1 MKIRF
6 WGTRGSIPTPGQRTV
21 RYGGNT
27 ACVEV
32 RDSSGHLLVLD
43 AGTGLRELGIK
54 LNGTSPL
61 VVDLLLSHL
70 HWDHIQGIPFFRPA
84 YDPRSTLR
92 LYGPTQHRPLKELL
106 GLGMDDPF
114 FPVDLDGLPVKLEVL
129 EFASGATRAVGPYQV
144 SATTIF
150 HPAPALAYRI
160 EADGQAIVYATDTE
174 DPFSGQPN
182 PVTDLASGA
191 DALIHDG
198 QFLDSD
204 FKAGWGHSTVSSALD
219 VATRAK
225 AKRLILYHHDPDR
238 TDDALDRIGVE
249 AQHAADAA
257 GRGLEVIVA
266 REGTELE
273 L

>member
-6 WGTRGSIPTPGQRTV
+6 WGTRGSIPTPGHRTV

-32 RDSSGHLLVLD
+32 RDASDRLLVLD

-54 LNGTSPL
+54 LNGASPL
-61 VVDLLLSHL
+61 TVDLFLSHL

-84 YDPRSTLR
+84 FDPKSTLR
-92 LYGPTQHRPLKELL
+92 LYGPVQHRPLRELL

-114 FPVDLDGLPVKLEVL
+114 FPVDLDGLPVQLEVH
-129 EFASGATRAVGPYQV
+129 EVESGSRRTVGPFEVQ
-144 SATTIF
+144 ATTIF
-150 HPAPALAYRI
+150 HSAPALAYRI
-160 EADGQAIVYATDTE
+160 EADGKSIVYATDTE

-182 PVTDLASGA
+182 PVIDLAQGV

-198 QFLDSD
+198 QFLDAD
-204 FKAGWGHSTVSSALD
+204 YKAGWGHSTVATALE
-219 VATRAK
+219 VAQRAG

-238 TDDALDRIGVE
+238 SDDDLDRIGVD
-249 AQHAADAA
+249 AQRSADAS
-257 GRGLEVIVA
+257 GGDLEVIVA
-266 REGTELE
+266 REGMELAI
-273 L
+273 

>member
-6 WGTRGSIPTPGQRTV
+6 WGTRGSIPTPGHRTV

-61 VVDLLLSHL
+61 TVDLLLSHL

-84 YDPRSTLR
+84 YDPKSTLR

-129 EFASGATRAVGPYQV
+129 EVASGSTRAIGPYRV
-144 SATTIF
+144 SAATIF

-160 EADGQAIVYATDTE
+160 EADGRAIVYATDTE

-182 PVTDLASGA
+182 PVIALAAGA

-198 QFLDSD
+198 QFLDGD

-219 VATRAK
+219 VARRSG

-238 TDDALDRIGVE
+238 TDDALDRIGVD
-249 AQHAADAA
+249 AQHAADAQ
-257 GRGLEVIVA
+257 GGGLEVIVA
-266 REGTELE
+266 REGTEVE
-273 L
+273 V

>member
-1 MKIRF
+1 MRIRF
-6 WGTRGSIPTPGQRTV
+6 WGTRGSIPTPGVSTV

-32 RDSSGHLLVLD
+32 RDATDHLLVLD

-61 VVDLLLSHL
+61 TVDLFLSHL

-84 YDPRSTLR
+84 YDPKSTLR
-92 LYGPTQHRPLKELL
+92 LYGPTQHRPLRELL

-114 FPVDLDGLPVKLEVL
+114 FPVDLEGLPVHLEVH
-129 EFASGATRAVGPYQV
+129 EVESGSSRRVGPYTV
-144 SATTIF
+144 RATKIF

-160 EADGQAIVYATDTE
+160 EADGRSLVYATDTE

-182 PVTDLASGA
+182 PVVELAKDA

-198 QFLDSD
+198 QYLDTD
-204 FKAGWGHSTVSSALD
+204 FKPGWGHSTIATALD
-219 VATRAK
+219 VARRAHT
-225 AKRLILYHHDPDR
+225 KRLVLYHHDPDR
-238 TDDALDRIGVE
+238 TDDALDRIG
-249 AQHAADAA
+249 ADTQRAADAA
-257 GRGLEVIVA
+257 GGGIEIIVA
-266 REGTELE
+266 KEGAELS

>member
-32 RDSSGHLLVLD
+32 RDDTDHLLVLD

-61 VVDLLLSHL
+61 TVDLFLSHL

-92 LYGPTQHRPLKELL
+92 LYGPTQHRPLRELL

-114 FPVDLDGLPVKLEVL
+114 FPVDLDGLPVNLEVH
-129 EFASGATRAVGPYQV
+129 EVESGSSRKVGPYTV
-144 SATTIF
+144 RATKIF

-160 EADGQAIVYATDTE
+160 EADGRSLVYATDTE

-182 PVTDLASGA
+182 PVVELAKDA

-198 QFLDSD
+198 QYLDTD
-204 FKAGWGHSTVSSALD
+204 FKPGWGHSTIATALD
-219 VATRAK
+219 VARRAH
-225 AKRLILYHHDPDR
+225 AKRLVLYHHDPDR
-238 TDDALDRIGVE
+238 TDDALDRIGE
-249 AQHAADAA
+249 DTQRAADAA
-257 GRGLEVIVA
+257 GGGIEVIVA
-266 REGTELE
+266 KEGTEVSF
-273 L
+273 

>member
-6 WGTRGSIPTPGQRTV
+6 WGTRGSIPTPGPRTV

-32 RDSSGHLLVLD
+32 RDSTGHLLVLD
-43 AGTGLRELGIK
+43 AGTGLRELGIN
-54 LNGTSPL
+54 LNGASPL
-61 VVDLLLSHL
+61 TVDLLLSHL

-84 YDPRSTLR
+84 FDPKSTLR
-92 LYGPTQHRPLKELL
+92 LYGPTQHRPLRELL

-114 FPVDLDGLPVKLEVL
+114 FPVDLDGLPAQLEVH
-129 EFASGATRAVGPYQV
+129 GPYTV
-144 SATTIF
+144 RATTIF

-160 EADGQAIVYATDTE
+160 EADGRSIVYATDTE

-182 PVTDLASGA
+182 PVIDLAAGA

-198 QFLDSD
+198 QFLDAD
-204 FKAGWGHSTVSSALD
+204 FKPGWGHSTVATAID
-219 VATRAK
+219 VAKRAK

-238 TDDALDRIGVE
+238 TDDALDRIGIE
-249 AQHAADAA
+249 AQRAA
-257 GRGLEVIVA
+257 GTGLEVIVA
-266 REGTELE
+266 REGNLLE
-273 L
+273 I

>member
-1 MKIRF
+1 VKIRF
-6 WGTRGSIPTPGQRTV
+6 WGTRGSIPTPGPRTV

-32 RDSSGHLLVLD
+32 RDATDHLLVLD

-61 VVDLLLSHL
+61 TVDLLLSHL

-84 YDPRSTLR
+84 YDPKSTLR

-114 FPVDLDGLPVKLEVL
+114 FPVDLDGLPVQLEVL
-129 EFASGATRAVGPYQV
+129 EFMSGSTRVVGPYQV
-144 SATTIF
+144 TAATVF

-160 EADGQAIVYATDTE
+160 EADGKSMVYATDTE
-174 DPFSGQPN
+174 DPFSGQTN
-182 PVTDLASGA
+182 PVIALAKNA

-198 QFLDSD
+198 QFLDTD
-204 FKAGWGHSTVSSALD
+204 FKAGWGHSTVSTALD
-219 VATRAK
+219 VATRAN

-238 TDDALDRIGVE
+238 TDDALDRIGIE
-249 AQHAADAA
+249 AQRTADAL
-257 GRGLEVIVA
+257 GGGLEVIVA
-266 REGTELE
+266 REGAELE
-273 L
+273 I

>member
-1 MKIRF
+1 VKIRF

-32 RDSSGHLLVLD
+32 RDATDHLLVLD

-61 VVDLLLSHL
+61 TVDLFLSHL

-84 YDPRSTLR
+84 YDPKSTLR
-92 LYGPTQHRPLKELL
+92 LYGPTQHRPLRELL

-114 FPVDLDGLPVKLEVL
+114 FPVDLEGLPVHLEVH
-129 EFASGATRAVGPYQV
+129 EVESGSSRRVGPYTV
-144 SATTIF
+144 RATKIF

-160 EADGQAIVYATDTE
+160 EADGRSLVYATDTE

-182 PVTDLASGA
+182 PVVELAKDA

-198 QFLDSD
+198 QYLDTD
-204 FKAGWGHSTVSSALD
+204 FKPGWGHSTIATALD
-219 VATRAK
+219 VARRAHT
-225 AKRLILYHHDPDR
+225 KRLVLYHHDPDR
-238 TDDALDRIGVE
+238 TDDALDRIG
-249 AQHAADAA
+249 ADTQRAADAA
-257 GRGLEVIVA
+257 GGGIEIIVA
-266 REGTELE
+266 KEGAELS

>member
-6 WGTRGSIPTPGQRTV
+6 WGTRGSIPTPGHRTV

-32 RDSSGHLLVLD
+32 RDSTGHLLVLD

-70 HWDHIQGIPFFRPA
+70 HWDHIQGIPFFRPV
-84 YDPRSTLR
+84 YDPKSTLR
-92 LYGPTQHRPLKELL
+92 LYGPTQHRPLRELL

-114 FPVDLDGLPVKLEVL
+114 FPVDLDGLPVHLEIH
-129 EFASGATRAVGPYQV
+129 EIESGSTREIGPYRV

-160 EADGQAIVYATDTE
+160 EADGRTIVYATDTE
-174 DPFSGQPN
+174 DPFSGAAN
-182 PVTDLASGA
+182 PVIDLAKDA
-191 DALIHDG
+191 DVLIHDG
-198 QFLDSD
+198 QFLDAD
-204 FKAGWGHSTVSSALD
+204 FKKGWGHSTVASALD
-219 VATRAK
+219 VARRAK
-225 AKRLILYHHDPDR
+225 VKRLVLYHHDPDR
-238 TDDALDRIGVE
+238 TDDALDRIGVDT
-249 AQHAADAA
+249 QQAADPSGIA
-257 GRGLEVIVA
+257 VTVA

-273 L
+273 F